1 MINQI
6 SDFTTNLWISG
17 RKTRRSQGGWISGNA
32 VCCPHNGETA
42 DKRGRGG
49 VKTNPDG
56 SVTYSCFNCHF
67 KANFTPG
74 RHLSYKFRKLLSWMG
89 ASANEVQ
96 RLVIEAIR
104 IKDLVNPED
113 VKVEPEEEINFEPRA
128 LPPEAKSFAAWE
140 AWYKLS
146 ASADPD
152 SLPDYPV
159 DFMSVVEYI
168 WQRGGNSVYDY
179 DFYWSTSV
187 EHKLSHRVIIPFYWK
202 GQIVG
207 WTARAIV
214 DGIKPKYHSDHPTDY
229 VFNMDR
235 QKPDSKFVIVVE
247 GCMDA
252 MVIDG
257 VSTQGSEVSE
267 RQADIIDSLGREV
280 IVVPDFDSKIK
291 NGKKVWSGESMVN
304 CALEYGWS
312 VAFPVWAETCKDV
325 NQAVNKYGKLFVLKT
340 ILDSR
345 ESNSLKIKLR
355 SHKI

>member
-1 MINQI
+1 MLTVVQ
-6 SDFTTNLWISG
+6 DFLLSLLPAKKRT
-17 RKTRRSQGGWISGNA
+17 SQGGWISFNA
-32 VCCPHNGETA
+32 VCCPHNGETI

-49 VKTNPDG
+49 VHPNPDG
-56 SVTYSCFNCHF
+56 SVSYSCFNCGF

-74 RHLSYKFRKLLSWMG
+74 RHLSYKFRKLLGWMG

-104 IKDLVNPED
+104 IKDLVNPDEI
-113 VKVEPEEEINFEPRA
+113 KFEPDEVIDFEPRA
-128 LPPEAKSFAAWE
+128 LPPEAKSFEEWD

-146 ASADPD
+146 ASSDPD
-152 SLPDYPV
+152 DPPNYPAE
-159 DFMSVVEYI
+159 FMNVVEYI
-168 WQRGGNSVYDY
+168 WNRGGETVYDY
-179 DFYWSTSV
+179 NFYWSTSV
-187 EHKLSHRVIIPFYWK
+187 EHKLSHRIIIPFYWK

-214 DGIKPKYHSDHPTDY
+214 DGIRPKYYSDHPTDF

-235 QKPDSKFVIVVE
+235 QLPDSKFVIVVE

-252 MVIDG
+252 MVIGG

-280 IVVPDFDSKIK
+280 IVVPDFDRK
-291 NGKKVWSGESMVN
+291 GKKWSGESMIEH
-304 CALEYGWS
+304 ALEYGWS

-325 NQAVNKYGKLFVLKT
+325 NQAVKQYGKLFVLKT

-345 ESNSLKIKLR
+345 ESNPLKIKLM